1 MLAGYSLRRLA
12 GEVDFR
18 PPGLGAHREARPL
31 GAQTYAHT
39 ITLTI
44 DALKM
49 VAQMLF
55 MAL

>member
-1 MLAGYSLRRLA
+1 
-12 GEVDFR
+12 VDFR
-18 PPGLGAHREARPL
+18 PPALGAHREARPI

-44 DALKM
+44 DAFKM
-49 VAQMLF
+49 ATRMLF